1 MQRTLTTSFRQDNN
15 RPSMLP
21 DKPVL
26 SDGPSLPDWYVM
38 MDRARLPDPSA
49 LVPHLPANSALIIRD
64 PDPLVAAQMAVKLGE
79 HCRRHGVL
87 VLLSCPEPPQTLPC
101 DGIHIPEK
109 ALARWRASDLQRLRP
124 GLLTA
129 SAHSPRAI
137 RRAAHFG
144 CDAVIVSPLFATKSH
159 PGSPAL
165 GFSRFARIV
174 RESALPVIA
183 LGGIGKR
190 DLRRIMLSGAQGVAG
205 ISLFSAPP
213 V

>member
-129 SAHSPRAI
+129 SAHSPGPSVAPHILAAMRLSYPRCSPRKAI
-137 RRAAHFG
+137 RAALRW
-144 CDAVIVSPLFATKSH
+144 A
-159 PGSPAL
+159 
-165 GFSRFARIV
+165 
-174 RESALPVIA
+174 SADLPE
-183 LGGIGKR
+183 
-190 DLRRIMLSGAQGVAG
+190 LSGN
-205 ISLFSAPP
+205 PP
-213 V
+213 CRS